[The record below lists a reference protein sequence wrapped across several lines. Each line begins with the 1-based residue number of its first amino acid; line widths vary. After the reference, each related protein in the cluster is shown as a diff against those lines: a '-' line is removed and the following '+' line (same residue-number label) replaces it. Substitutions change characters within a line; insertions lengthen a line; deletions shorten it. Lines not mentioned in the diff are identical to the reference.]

1 MQRSQP
7 GPPPPSS
14 EVPIRETVVAVQGTH
29 VELLDLTPARQVSAR
44 SRLPLL
50 ELPALVAERESTAVR
65 RWVWADTRQVAPQL
79 LTAGVRVHRCVDL
92 RLCRT
97 ILQHAFPARLWPE
110 PLWPTVTIGEQHP
123 EPTLLDALVSE
134 DDSPVPGGSAE
145 DVLAEHVR
153 QQETVADAPVPG
165 RLRLL
170 LAAESA
176 GALTAAEIYA
186 DGLPWDRQAHDQ
198 ILTAELGPRPA
209 PGGRPQRL
217 AALAEVIRDS
227 LEAPTLNPD
236 SPVELLRALRRAGLD
251 VNTTSKW
258 ALRELNHPVV
268 EPLLEFKRM
277 SRLLSANGWAW
288 MDAWVAASTDPDRR
302 DRFHPEYVP
311 GGVITGRW
319 ATSGGGALQLPKQI
333 RAAVR
338 SDPGWR
344 LVVADAAQIEPRALA
359 AMSGDRGLA
368 DASRGT
374 DLYQG
379 LVDAGVAATRN
390 EAKVAMLGALYGA
403 TTGAAGL
410 LMPRLLRTYPRATHV
425 VEEAA
430 RTGERGGVVHTWLGR
445 FSVPPPESWQAAQ
458 AAASQPG
465 ATPAVEAKARQQ
477 ARDWGRFT
485 RNFVV
490 QGTAAELA
498 LCWLAELRRRLAGL
512 GEPATRPHL
521 VYFLHDEVI
530 VHSPASLAEQVAAEV
545 AASLTEAARLVFG
558 ATGVDFP
565 LQTAIVASYADA
577 EH

>member
-1 MQRSQP
+1 MQRSEQGRLQP
-7 GPPPPSS
+7 HP
-14 EVPIRETVVAVQGTH
+14 EVQTSETVVAVQGKQA
-29 VELLDLTPARQVSAR
+29 ELLDLDQARQVSAR
-44 SRLPLL
+44 SRLLL
-50 ELPALVAERESTAVR
+50 GDLPGLVAEREATSAR
-65 RWVWADTRQVAPQL
+65 RWIWTDTNQLAPQL
-79 LTAGVRVHRCVDL
+79 LAAGVRVQRCLDL

-97 ILQHAFPARLWPE
+97 ILHHAFPDRTWPE
-110 PLWPTVTIGEQHP
+110 PHWPTVTLGERP
-123 EPTLLDALVSE
+123 EPTLLDALASE
-134 DDSPVPGGSAE
+134 SDSPAPGGSADE
-145 DVLAEHVR
+145 MLAEHLR
-153 QQETVADAPVPG
+153 QQEAVAAAPSPG
-165 RLRLL
+165 RFRLL

-176 GALTAAEIYA
+176 GALIAAEIYA
-186 DGLPWDRQAHDQ
+186 DGLPWDRQVHDE

-217 AALAEVIRDS
+217 AALAQVIRDR

-251 VNTTSKW
+251 VSTTSKW
-258 ALRELNHPVV
+258 ALRELDHAVV

-277 SRLLSANGWAW
+277 ARLLSANGWAW
-288 MDAWVAASTDPDRR
+288 MDAWVAPSTQPGRR

-338 SDPGWR
+338 ADPDWC

-359 AMSGDRGLA
+359 AMSGDRKLA

-374 DLYQG
+374 DLYQS
-379 LVDAGVAATRN
+379 LVDAGVTATRN
-390 EAKVAMLGALYGA
+390 EAKLAMLGALYGA
-403 TTGAAGL
+403 TTGAAGQ
-410 LMPRLLRTYPRATHV
+410 LMPRLMRTYPQATAV
-425 VEEAA
+425 VENAA
-430 RTGERGGVVHTWLGR
+430 RAGERGGVVRTWLGR
-445 FSVPPPESWQAAQ
+445 CSVPPPKSWQEAQ

-465 ATPAVEAKARQQ
+465 ATAAVEARARQQ

-498 LCWLAELRRRLAGL
+498 LCWLAELRRRLARL
-512 GEPATRPHL
+512 GEPGERAHL

-530 VHSPASLAEQVAAEV
+530 VHSPEPLAGQVAAEV
-545 AASLTEAARLVFG
+545 AASLTEAGRLVFG
-558 ATGVDFP
+558 NVGVDFP
-565 LQTAIVASYADA
+565 LQTAIVENYADA

>member
-1 MQRSQP
+1 MQHSQP
-7 GPPPPSS
+7 GPDRPNPK
-14 EVPIRETVVAVQGTH
+14 VQTGETVVVVQGH
-29 VELLDLTPARQVSAR
+29 HAELLDLNPAREVSAR
-44 SRLPLL
+44 SQIALG
-50 ELPALVAERESTAVR
+50 ELPGLVAERESTAAR
-65 RWVWADTRQVAPQL
+65 RWVWTDTNQLAPQFL
-79 LTAGVRVHRCVDL
+79 AAGVRVQRCLDL

-97 ILQHAFPARLWPE
+97 ILQHAFPDRSWPE
-110 PLWPTVTIGEQHP
+110 PHWPTVALGEQQP
-123 EPTLLDALVSE
+123 EPTLLDALTSE
-134 DDSPVPGGSAE
+134 DDSPAPGASAE

-153 QQETVADAPVPG
+153 QQETVAAAPSPG

-176 GALTAAEIYA
+176 GALIAAEIYA
-186 DGLPWDRQAHDQ
+186 DGLPWDRQVHDE

-209 PGGRPQRL
+209 PGGRPERL
-217 AALAEVIRDS
+217 AALAGVIRDR

-236 SPVELLRALRRAGLD
+236 SPVELLRSLRRAGLD
-251 VNTTSKW
+251 VTTTSKW
-258 ALRELNHPVV
+258 ALREIEHPVV

-277 SRLLSANGWAW
+277 SRLLSANGWTW

-302 DRFHPEYVP
+302 DRYHPEYVP

-338 SDPGWR
+338 ADPGWR

-379 LVDAGVAATRN
+379 LVDAGVTATRN
-390 EAKVAMLGALYGA
+390 EAKVAMLGALYGS
-403 TTGAAGL
+403 TTGAAGQ
-410 LMPRLLRTYPRATHV
+410 LMPRLMRTYPRATGI

-498 LCWLAELRRRLAGL
+498 LCWLAELRRRLAPL
-512 GEPATRPHL
+512 GEPAARPHL

-530 VHSPASLAEQVAAEV
+530 VHSPEPLAEHVAAEV
-545 AASLTEAARLVFG
+545 AASLTEAARLVFAG
-558 ATGVDFP
+558 AAVDFP
-565 LQTAIVASYADA
+565 LQTAIVENYADA

>member
-1 MQRSQP
+1 M
-7 GPPPPSS
+7 
-14 EVPIRETVVAVQGTH
+14 AVWGEQ
-29 VELLDLTPARQVSAR
+29 VDVLDLAADHSVAART
-44 SRLPLL
+44 RLPRTR
-50 ELPALVAERESTAVR
+50 LPELVAERERENAP
-65 RWVWADTRQVAPQL
+65 RWVWTDTNQITPQL
-79 LTAGVRVHRCVDL
+79 LAAGVRVQRCLDL
-92 RLCRT
+92 RLSGT
-97 ILQHAFPARLWPE
+97 ILQHAFPDRPWPE
-110 PLWPTVTIGEQHP
+110 PHWPTVTLGEQP
-123 EPTLLDALVSE
+123 EPTLLDALASQE
-134 DDSPVPGGSAE
+134 DAPAPGGSAE

-153 QQETVADAPVPG
+153 QQETVAAAAQPG

-176 GALTAAEIYA
+176 GALIATEIYQ
-186 DGLPWDRQAHDQ
+186 DGLPWDRQVHDE
-198 ILTAELGPRPA
+198 ILTAELGARPA
-209 PGGRPQRL
+209 PGGRPERL
-217 AALAEVIRDS
+217 AASAEVIRDR

-251 VNTTSKW
+251 VSTTSKW
-258 ALRELNHPVV
+258 ALRELDHPVV

-277 SRLLSANGWAW
+277 ARLLSANGWAW
-288 MDAWVAASTDPDRR
+288 MDAWVAASTDPARR
-302 DRFHPEYVP
+302 DRFRPEYVP

-338 SDPGWR
+338 ADPGWR

-403 TTGAAGL
+403 TTGAAGQ
-410 LMPRLLRTYPRATHV
+410 LMPRLIRTYPRATGV

-430 RTGERGGVVHTWLGR
+430 RTGERGGVVRTWLGR
-445 FSVPPPESWQAAQ
+445 FSVPPPDTWQEAQ

-512 GEPATRPHL
+512 GDPAERPHL

-530 VHSPASLAEQVAAEV
+530 VHSPEPLAEQVAAEV
-545 AASLTEAARLVFG
+545 AASLAEATRIVFG
-558 ATGVDFP
+558 RIGVDFP
-565 LQTAIVASYADA
+565 LQTAIVENYADA

>member
-1 MQRSQP
+1 MELIELAADRRVRDRSW
-7 GPPPPSS
+7 
-14 EVPIRETVVAVQGTH
+14 
-29 VELLDLTPARQVSAR
+29 
-44 SRLPLL
+44 LPLTAL
-50 ELPALVAERESTAVR
+50 AALVAERERAEAP
-65 RWVWADTRQVAPQL
+65 RWVWTDTNQVAPLL
-79 LTAGVRVHRCVDL
+79 LTAGVRVGRCLDL

-97 ILQHAFPARLWPE
+97 ILQHAFPDRSWPE
-110 PLWPTVTIGEQHP
+110 PHWPTVTLGEQP
-123 EPTLLDALVSE
+123 EPTLLDALR
-134 DDSPVPGGSAE
+134 DDESPGGDGSA
-145 DVLAEHVR
+145 DQVLAEHLR
-153 QQETVADAPVPG
+153 QQQTVAAAPSPG

-176 GALTAAEIYA
+176 GALVAAEIYH
-186 DGLPWDRQAHDQ
+186 DGLPWDRQVHDQ

-209 PGGRPQRL
+209 PGARPERL
-217 AALAEVIRDS
+217 AALTEVIRTR

-251 VNTTSKW
+251 VHTTSKW
-258 ALRELNHPVV
+258 ALREVQHPVV
-268 EPLLEFKRM
+268 EPLLEYKRM
-277 SRLLSANGWAW
+277 SRLLAANGWAW
-288 MDAWVAASTDPDRR
+288 MDTWVAPSTSEARR

-333 RAAVR
+333 RRAVR
-338 SDPGWR
+338 ADPGWR

-368 DASRGT
+368 EAGRGT

-379 LVDAGVAATRN
+379 LVDAGVTATRKD
-390 EAKVAMLGALYGA
+390 AKVAMLGALYGA
-403 TTGAAGL
+403 TTGAAGQ
-410 LMPRLLRTYPRATHV
+410 LMPRLMRAYPRATAV

-430 RTGERGGVVHTWLGR
+430 RTGERGGVVRTWLGR
-445 FSVPPPESWQAAQ
+445 TSAPPPPSWQQAQ
-458 AAASQPG
+458 SAASQPG
-465 ATPAVEAKARQQ
+465 ASPAIEARARQQ

-498 LCWLAELRRRLAGL
+498 LCWLAGLRRRLAGL
-512 GEPATRPHL
+512 GEPGHRPHL

-530 VHSPASLAEQVAAEV
+530 VHSPEPLAQQVAAEV
-545 AASLTEAARLVFG
+545 SASLTEAARLVFG
-558 ATGVDFP
+558 AVDVEFP
-565 LQTAIVASYADA
+565 LQTAIVTSYAEA

>member
-1 MQRSQP
+1 MSLL
-7 GPPPPSS
+7 GLTVSG
-14 EVPIRETVVAVQGTH
+14 VETVLAVWGAH
-29 VELLDLTPARQVSAR
+29 VEVLDLGADRRVAARTEL
-44 SRLPLL
+44 SRD
-50 ELPALVAERESTAVR
+50 ELPQFVAAREREDPP
-65 RWVWADTRQVAPQL
+65 RWVWTDTNQVSPQL
-79 LTAGVRVHRCVDL
+79 LAAGVRVHRCRDL

-97 ILQHAFPARLWPE
+97 ILQHAFPDREWPE
-110 PLWPTVTIGEQHP
+110 PHWPTAPVGDQP
-123 EPTLLDALVSE
+123 EPTLLDALTIE
-134 DDSPVPGGSAE
+134 EDSPAPGGSAE
-145 DVLAEHVR
+145 EVLTEHLR
-153 QQETVADAPVPG
+153 QQETLAAAPAPG

-176 GALTAAEIYA
+176 GGLIAAEIYH
-186 DGLPWDRQAHDQ
+186 DGLPWDRQVHDQ
-198 ILTAELGPRPA
+198 ILTAELGARPA
-209 PGGRPQRL
+209 PGARPERL
-217 AALAEVIRDS
+217 ATLAQTIRDRLS
-227 LEAPTLNPD
+227 APALNPD

-251 VNTTSKW
+251 VSTTSKW

-268 EPLLEFKRM
+268 EPLLEYKRM
-277 SRLLSANGWAW
+277 ARLLSANGWAW
-288 MDAWVAASTDPDRR
+288 MDAWVAPSTGPGRR

-338 SDPGWR
+338 ADPGWR

-359 AMSGDRGLA
+359 AMSGDRKLA
-368 DASRGT
+368 DASRGS

-379 LVDAGVAATRN
+379 LVDAGVTESRG

-410 LMPRLLRTYPRATHV
+410 LMPRLLRTYPRATGV

-445 FSVPPPESWQAAQ
+445 SSVPPPASWQETQ

-465 ATPAVEAKARQQ
+465 ATPAAEARARQQ

-498 LCWLAELRRRLAGL
+498 LCWLAELRRRLARF
-512 GEPATRPHL
+512 GEPAQRPHL

-530 VHSPASLAEQVAAEV
+530 VHSPEALAEQVAAEV
-545 AASLTEAARLVFG
+545 AASLTAAARLVFG
-558 ATGVDFP
+558 AADVDFP